1 MHKYKIV
8 KNIPLLL
15 LVLVNSLL
23 VLTIFSLMGY
33 AQNLLNSDIQTN
45 LNEIVIQNKDVI
57 NNSLS
62 NEVNKLNLISSQLSE
77 RYSQKQIPL
86 EQIFTEFAND
96 KNESQLFIALPN
108 GTAYLPDGESL
119 DINGRK
125 YFRLALE
132 GQSNVSDRLISRAN
146 GSTLFV
152 MSAPITSNN
161 EIIGTIQRQFT
172 LEQMYDL
179 CSSSLYTD
187 KGYTYIINSDGY
199 IIIGSQD
206 EEYTPESD
214 NLFRLLFVDNP
225 DETRILQE
233 HIDTN
238 TTGFMKV
245 SYRGTKIYAS
255 YTPLDK
261 VYDWYLVSSV
271 KTNAVLPNVQTV
283 VKIFYVVLFVLFIG
297 FLLSS
302 SYFFYSRLEQ
312 EKKLRKLAFI
322 DPVTGLDTYTKFQFD
337 LQSILQS
344 NPTKKFFIFTF
355 DVDNF
360 KYINNYYGYNIGDSI
375 LTIIHKL
382 YSETLLSNE
391 LCARLYSDHF
401 VMLLED
407 ASTQRLN
414 SLFSSE
420 ITIDNIIVYLS
431 AGIYEITDSNENV
444 NLMVDKAN
452 LASKNSKGTHHKKVE
467 FYNVEIDKKL
477 IQNEQ
482 AKRAIEKA
490 IQNDEIVP
498 FFQPK
503 VNINTN
509 EIEGAEAL
517 ARWITKAGIIIPP
530 SDFIPLSEKTGLIH
544 EIDFIIL
551 EKTLR
556 FLRKCL
562 DDGIDCTPISINFSR
577 MHLMSHDF
585 IVRLISKINEY
596 QIPPKLIEI
605 ELTETVIFDN
615 YQIIEEFINH
625 LHKQGLQI
633 SMDDF
638 GSGYSSLN
646 MLKDVEIDVIKF
658 DRGFLQDTQK
668 SERQKVILSAITNMA
683 VGLGIKVVV
692 EGVETQENVNLMKEY
707 GCTIAQG
714 YYYAKPMPI
723 DQFEIIFKEGK
734 L

>member
-108 GTAYLPDGESL
+108 GIAYLPDGGSL

-132 GQSNVSDRLISRAN
+132 GQSNISDRLISRAN

-214 NLFRLLFVDNP
+214 NLFRLLFIDNP
-225 DETRILQE
+225 NETRILQE
-233 HIDTN
+233 HINTN

-467 FYNVEIDKKL
+467 FYNVELDKKL

-490 IQNDEIVP
+490 IQDDEIVP

-503 VNINTN
+503 ININTN
-509 EIEGAEAL
+509 KIEGAEAL

-562 DDGIDCTPISINFSR
+562 DDGINCTPISINFSR

-615 YQIIEEFINH
+615 YQIIEDFINH
-625 LHKQGLQI
+625 LHEHGLQI

-646 MLKDVEIDVIKF
+646 MLKDIEIDVIKF

>member
-1 MHKYKIV
+1 MHKYKFV

-15 LVLVNSLL
+15 LILVNSLL

-57 NNSLS
+57 NNNLS
-62 NEVNKLNLISSQLSE
+62 NEVNKLNLVASQLSE

-86 EQIFTEFAND
+86 EQIFIEFAND
-96 KNESQLFIALPN
+96 KNESQLFISLPD
-108 GTAYLPDGESL
+108 GTSYLPDGESL
-119 DINGRK
+119 DVNGRK

-152 MSAPITSNN
+152 MSAPITNNN

-172 LEQMYDL
+172 LEQMYAL
-179 CSSSLYTD
+179 CSSSLYSD

-199 IIIGSQD
+199 IIISSQD

-214 NLFRLLFVDNP
+214 NLFRLLFIDNP

-233 HIDTN
+233 HINTN

-245 SYRGTKIYAS
+245 SYRGTNIYAS

-322 DPVTGLDTYTKFQFD
+322 DPVTGLDTFTKFQFD
-337 LQSILQS
+337 LQSIVQS

-382 YSETLLSNE
+382 YSETLLPNE

-452 LASKNSKGTHHKKVE
+452 LASKSTKGNHHKKVE
-467 FYNVEIDKKL
+467 FYNAELDKKL

-509 EIEGAEAL
+509 KIEGAEAL

-562 DDGIDCTPISINFSR
+562 DDGIDCAPISINFSR

-585 IVRLISKINEY
+585 ITRLISKINEY

-615 YQIIEEFINH
+615 YQIIEDFINH
-625 LHKQGLQI
+625 LHEHGLQI

-668 SERQKVILSAITNMA
+668 SDRQKVILSAITNMA

-692 EGVETQENVNLMKEY
+692 EGVETEENVNLMKEY

-723 DQFEIIFKEGK
+723 NQFEIIFKEGK
-734 L
+734 I

>member
-132 GQSNVSDRLISRAN
+132 GQSNISDRLISRAN
-146 GSTLFV
+146 GLTLFV

-214 NLFRLLFVDNP
+214 NLFRLLFIDNP

-337 LQSILQS
+337 LQSILQL

-382 YSETLLSNE
+382 YSDTLLSNE

-467 FYNVEIDKKL
+467 FYNVELDKKL

-585 IVRLISKINEY
+585 IIRLISKINEY

-658 DRGFLQDTQK
+658 DRGFLQNTQK